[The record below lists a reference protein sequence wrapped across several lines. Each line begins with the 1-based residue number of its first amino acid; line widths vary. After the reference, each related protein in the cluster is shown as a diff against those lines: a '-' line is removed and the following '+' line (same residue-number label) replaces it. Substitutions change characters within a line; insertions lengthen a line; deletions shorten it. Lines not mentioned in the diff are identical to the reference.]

1 MRFETTKGVFL
12 TAATQEDAAILA
24 AQYNMGEIA
33 RALPT
38 APSSKP
44 RRQMSVATAV
54 RIFAQAQEW
63 PQCGQDWPMDAQQRA
78 AQAVIAANPGCTD
91 DLF

>member
-54 RIFAQAQEW
+54 RIIRDER
-63 PQCGQDWPMDAQQRA
+63 GQIVAVSRLVA
-78 AQAVIAANPGCTD
+78 A
-91 DLF
+91 